1 MEEEYIRRSDV
12 EKVIEKR
19 IALLKGDTK
28 RRRTTINALVNLNAI
43 KAEIETLYSVKVKF
57 EKEPPIWRE

>member
-12 EKVIEKR
+12 DRVIEKR

-28 RRRTTINALVNLNAI
+28 RRRTTINSLVNLNAR
-43 KAEIETLYSVKVKF
+43 KAEIDKLYSVKVKF
-57 EKEPPIWRE
+57 EKESSIWRE